1 MLLREMSDAHLEI
14 APYFVPP
21 MVGDEDTVMLLSG
34 DICTAHS
41 LGANVHQFFQ
51 SLKRF
56 KAVVYIPGNHEYYRE
71 HIDKGDQKIKDW
83 LKENGYDNVHYLN
96 MDSVV
101 IEDVAFVGATLWT
114 DIARGNPI
122 AKIDVENG
130 LNDYRVIRAAGYRKL
145 RGNDTICKHIVHKNY
160 LFEKVQEYRSIGVR
174 RTVVMSHHAP
184 SELSVHSK
192 YKGSHLNP
200 AYYSNLEDEVMDKG
214 ADYHFHG
221 HTHDNFRY
229 TLGATEVIC
238 NPRGYAQ
245 ILRKM
250 DFVEMMDMEPV
261 DPDNTDHGKVM
272 AKFHGIW
279 HHENAHFDP
288 FLRIEI

>member
-1 MLLREMSDAHLEI
+1 MLLREMSDTHLEI

-83 LKENGYDNVHYLN
+83 LKENGYHNVHYLN

-114 DIARGNPI
+114 DINKGDPLS
-122 AKIDVENG
+122 KIQVENG

-145 RGNDTICKHIVHKNY
+145 RGNDTIIKHITHKNFI
-160 LFEKVQEYRSIGVR
+160 FEEIARLRSQVR
-174 RTVVMSHHAP
+174 RTVVLSHHAP
-184 SELSVHSK
+184 SELSVHPK
-192 YKGSHLNP
+192 YKGDSLNA
-200 AYYSNLEDEVMDKG
+200 AYFTNMEDIVMDKG
-214 ADYHFHG
+214 PDLWFHG
-221 HTHDNFRY
+221 HTHNNFSY
-229 TLGATEVIC
+229 TLGATEVLC

-245 ILRKM
+245 ILRKD
-250 DFVEMMDMEPV
+250 DFMKCLDMEPV
-261 DPDNTDHGKVM
+261 DPDNPDHGQMM
-272 AKFHGIW
+272 AKFQGIW
-279 HHENAHFDP
+279 YNENTNFDP
-288 FLRIEI
+288 FYRVEI

>member
-1 MLLREMSDAHLEI
+1 MLLREMSDVHLEI

-41 LGANVHQFFQ
+41 LGADVHQFFQ

-56 KAVVYIPGNHEYYRE
+56 KAVVYIPGNHEYYHE

-83 LKENGYDNVHYLN
+83 LKQNEYNNVHYLN

-114 DIARGNPI
+114 DINKGDPLS
-122 AKIDVENG
+122 KIQVENC

-145 RGNDTICKHIVHKNY
+145 RGNDTIIKHITHKNFI
-160 LFEKVQEYRSIGVR
+160 FEEITRLRSQVR
-174 RTVVMSHHAP
+174 RTVVLSHHAP
-184 SELSVHSK
+184 SELSVHPK
-192 YKGSHLNP
+192 YKGDALNA
-200 AYYSNLEDEVMDKG
+200 AYFSNLEDIIMDKG

-221 HTHDNFRY
+221 HTHNNFRY
-229 TLGATEVIC
+229 MLGATEVIC

-245 ILRKM
+245 ILRND
-250 DFVEMMDMEPV
+250 DFVKMMDMDPI
-261 DPDNTDHGKVM
+261 DPDTPDNGEIM
-272 AKFHGIW
+272 ARFQSIW
-279 HHENAHFDP
+279 YHENATFDP
-288 FLRIEI
+288 FFRIEI

>member
-14 APYFVPP
+14 APYYVPP
-21 MVGDEDTVMLLSG
+21 MVGDEDTVMMLSG

-41 LGANVHQFFQ
+41 LGGNVHLFFE
-51 SLKRF
+51 SLRRF

-71 HIDKGDQKIKDW
+71 HIDKGDGKIKDW
-83 LKENGYDNVHYLN
+83 LKEHGYDNVHYLN
-96 MDSVV
+96 MDSIV
-101 IEDVAFVGATLWT
+101 IDDVAFVGATLWT
-114 DIARGNPI
+114 DIGRGNPI

-130 LNDYRVIRAAGYRKL
+130 LNDYRVIRAAGYRRL
-145 RGNDTICKHIVHKNY
+145 RGNDTICKHILHKNY

-174 RTVVMSHHAP
+174 RTVMLTHHAP
-184 SELSVHSK
+184 SELSVHPK

-200 AYYSNLEDEVMDKG
+200 AYFSNLEDEILDKG

-245 ILRKM
+245 ILRKN
-250 DFVEMMDMEPV
+250 DFIEMMDMEPV
-261 DPDNTDHGKVM
+261 DPDNPDHGKVM

-279 HHENAHFDP
+279 HHENVNFDP
-288 FLRIEI
+288 FFRIEI